1 MRGRTLGQIATMA
14 REEAGQSGNAAAGRN
29 VIDVF
34 RQYVRRTYERLHQ
47 DFNWPHLYRHDD
59 ITLERGKRY
68 FAFPSDLDPDRLGEV
83 YVLEDKGDH
92 WRDVEYGVGPA
103 QWNRYRHEDGEY
115 ADPVRRWQRTG
126 EGLIEVWPT
135 PETGEQ
141 ILRFEGMPFP
151 KILAGDNDVV
161 DLDANMIALY
171 AAGEWLAKQGAR
183 DAELKLQQAKRI
195 DDRLRA
201 NQMRSDPMLRL
212 NTTRRQS
219 AYQPIRVRAPGT

>member
-83 YVLEDKGDH
+83 YVLEDKGDR

-103 QWNRYRHEDGEY
+103 QWSRYRHEDGEY

>member
-83 YVLEDKGDH
+83 YVLEDKGDR

-219 AYQPIRVRAPGT
+219 EYQPIRVRAPGT

>member
-1 MRGRTLGQIATMA
+1 MA

-29 VIDVF
+29 VNDIF
-34 RQYVRRTYERLHQ
+34 RQYVRRVYERLHQ
-47 DFNWPHLYRHDD
+47 DFNWPHLYRHQDVV
-59 ITLERGKRY
+59 LERGKRY
-68 FAFPSDLDPDRLGEV
+68 YGFPDDLDPDRLGEV
-83 YVLEDKGDH
+83 YVLEDEGDQ

-135 PETGEQ
+135 PNTDGQ
-141 ILRFEGMPFP
+141 ILRFEGMPYP
-151 KILAGDNDVV
+151 AILAGDSDKI
-161 DLDANMIALY
+161 DLDANMVALF

-183 DAELKLQQAKRI
+183 DAELKLTQAKAI
-195 DDRLRA
+195 YERLRA
-201 NQMRSDPMLRL
+201 NQMRSDPVFRL
-212 NTTRRQS
+212 NQTRRRT